1 MSATISRDHIA
12 YDRDIVAWS
21 IEQAKLIR
29 AGRFDELDL
38 ERIADEIEDVGKSE
52 QRELISRM
60 AVLITHLLKW
70 AYQPGNRS
78 SSWEGSIREQRKRIA
93 KALKQ
98 TPSLKNTLE
107 NSDWLE
113 DAWSDGLI
121 KAMDETGISDL
132 PESPVWTSEEML
144 TEGWLP

>member
-1 MSATISRDHIA
+1 MSATISRDRIA

-52 QRELISRM
+52 QRE
-60 AVLITHLLKW
+60 
-70 AYQPGNRS
+70 
-78 SSWEGSIREQRKRIA
+78 RIA